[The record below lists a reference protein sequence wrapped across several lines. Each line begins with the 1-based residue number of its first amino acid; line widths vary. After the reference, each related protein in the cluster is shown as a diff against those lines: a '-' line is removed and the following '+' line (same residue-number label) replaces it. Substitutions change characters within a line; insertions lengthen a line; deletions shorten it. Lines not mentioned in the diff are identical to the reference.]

1 MKMSN
6 HLLDVDVVIL
16 VGGLGTRLREVVKD
30 KPKCLAPINGKP
42 FIDILLDNF
51 IEQGF
56 NRFILCVGHLSEQ
69 IIEYLEDWRNC
80 EIIFS
85 IEDVPL
91 GTGGAIKKAKPFI
104 TSDNI
109 LIANG
114 DSICAVNCL
123 SLLKFHQ
130 RKTSDFTMVLS
141 EDHKRQDAG
150 IVKINR
156 NNRIVSF
163 HEKNNKNKGFINSGI
178 YIMQTDCFNQMPT
191 EYNFSLEYD
200 FFPELINSARC
211 FGFQV
216 EDTVYDIG
224 TPERLDKYISMNL
237 DQIEMI

>member
-6 HLLDVDVVIL
+6 HLLDFDVAIL

-30 KPKCLAPINGKP
+30 KPKCLAPINGIP

-51 IEQGF
+51 IEQGL

-69 IIEYLEDWRNC
+69 IIEYLEGRRNC

-91 GTGGAIKKAKPFI
+91 GTGGAIKKAKRFI
-104 TSDNI
+104 ASENI

-114 DSICAVNCL
+114 DSICAVNCVN
-123 SLLKFHQ
+123 LLNFH
-130 RKTSDFTMVLS
+130 RDKTSDFTMVLS
-141 EDHKRQDAG
+141 EDHTRQDAG
-150 IVKINR
+150 IVKIKR

-163 HEKNNKNKGFINSGI
+163 HEKNDENKGYINSGI
-178 YIMQTDCFNQMPT
+178 YLMRTECFNQMPSD
-191 EYNFSLEYD
+191 YKFSLEYD

-211 FGFQV
+211 FGFQL
-216 EDTVYDIG
+216 EGTVYDIG

-237 DQIEMI
+237 D